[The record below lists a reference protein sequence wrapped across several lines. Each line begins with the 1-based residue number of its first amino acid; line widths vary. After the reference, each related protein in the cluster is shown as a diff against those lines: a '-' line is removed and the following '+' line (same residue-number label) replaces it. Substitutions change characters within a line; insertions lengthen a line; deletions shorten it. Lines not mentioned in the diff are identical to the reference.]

1 MTSLGFEEEL
11 EDQHEKFE
19 FVHTQLAEAK
29 ARQKR
34 LNFWNYLGRFI
45 VDLVLGAGSI
55 ARNSYAIWNCRI
67 SLDLRKKLQRDTA
80 SIQEAR
86 GNLGIH

>member
-1 MTSLGFEEEL
+1 MTRLDFGQEL
-11 EDQHEKFE
+11 EDQHETFE

-45 VDLVLGAGSI
+45 VSLVLGAGSVGGVL
-55 ARNSYAIWNCRI
+55 A
-67 SLDLRKKLQRDTA
+67 LFGML
-80 SIQEAR
+80 
-86 GNLGIH
+86 